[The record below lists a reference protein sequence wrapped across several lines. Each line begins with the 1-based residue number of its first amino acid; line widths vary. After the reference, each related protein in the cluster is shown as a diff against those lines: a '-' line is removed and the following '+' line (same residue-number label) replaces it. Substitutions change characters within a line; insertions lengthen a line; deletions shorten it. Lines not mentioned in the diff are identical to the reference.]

1 MLFSLIRQ
9 ILAVP
14 AATVVLGLA
23 VILLCP
29 LDPGKLLFNRI
40 ARLWSRILC
49 WSAGVTVDVEG
60 MDRVAGGQPAV
71 FVANHQSLFDPPALF
86 LTVPGKLR
94 VIAKRSLF
102 LVPIFGQALW
112 AAGVI
117 PINRRDRQSSIAS
130 MTRAAERI
138 RSGLSVLV
146 FAEGTRSPDG
156 RLLPFKKGAFVLAL
170 QAGVP
175 VHPVLVRGSRDVLPP
190 GAFFPRP
197 GRILVSFL
205 EPVPTAGMS
214 FEDRQHLLSLVTTRM
229 QEAQDGLTGPGQIES
244 TP

>member
-1 MLFSLIRQ
+1 MLLSRIRQ
-9 ILAVP
+9 ILIVP

-29 LDPGKLLFNRI
+29 LDPSRLLFNRI

-49 WSAGVTVDVEG
+49 LSAGVTVEVEG
-60 MDRVAGGQPAV
+60 LERVAAGQPAV
-71 FVANHQSLFDPPALF
+71 FIANHQSLFDPPALF

-102 LVPIFGQALW
+102 MVPIFGQALW

-130 MTRAAERI
+130 MTRASRRI
-138 RSGLSVLV
+138 RNGLSVLV
-146 FAEGTRSPDG
+146 FAEGTRSRDG
-156 RLLPFKKGAFVLAL
+156 RLLPFKKGAFVMAL

-175 VHPVLVRGSRDVLPP
+175 VQPVLVHGSRDILPP
-190 GAFFPRP
+190 GALFPRP
-197 GRILVSFL
+197 GRILISFL
-205 EPVPTAGMS
+205 DPVPTADMT
-214 FEDRQHLLSLVTTRM
+214 FEDRHQLLSTVADRM
-229 QEAQDGLTGPGQIES
+229 REAPDAAPGPGPVTAAS
-244 TP
+244 